1 MRYEDWDVLLFEQE
15 SGVPFREFN
24 VACHVIQHEES
35 LSPHASAL
43 PTVTCFVPSLKAG
56 TPFRISIHSWKPIVR
71 QLVEDGECPVFEF
84 KLFIDG
90 DLVASISKPNS
101 IQELI
106 KLPYIIEN
114 GPHEQTLKFPLFQQE
129 LLSQRH
135 WSPAD
140 NLGRFKLI
148 ISEGVS
154 YTSSDNKH
162 VEKLK
167 NLVVFS
173 FQHAPQEI
181 LERLKIAWPNP
192 AMWQHQQASIT
203 TQQSNSS
210 FGINDHISM
219 LQSPFTIQGHVA
231 SEHEKTYLGTT
242 GFSESQNSQPEIHNV
257 QMSPWTNTILPRTE
271 DLPPHVS
278 TPQVQVIKENSDQI
292 PTWPV
297 SPRLTDAVF
306 GLDPFTQQTFLQ
318 QLYTPSNASVPM
330 PFVQPQPQRWAV
342 HRSTELGRSPGDN
355 PTRLLFG
362 APAQTSSHGSFNL
375 DTIERVAKRPRP
387 NTPAPAETLEGDQ
400 EYRESDTQLN
410 YSRFELLSMP
420 GDII

>member
-35 LSPHASAL
+35 MSPHLSAL

-71 QLVEDGECPVFEF
+71 QLVEDGEFSVFEF

-101 IQELI
+101 VQEPI

-140 NLGRFKLI
+140 NLGRLKLI

-154 YTSSDNKH
+154 YPSPDNKH

-167 NLVVFS
+167 SLVVFS

-192 AMWQHQQASIT
+192 AMWQRQQTYIT
-203 TQQSNSS
+203 TPQANNS
-210 FGINDHISM
+210 FDVDQIAM
-219 LQSPFTIQGHVA
+219 LQSPFTFQGHVA
-231 SEHEKTYLGTT
+231 PEHENTYFGTT
-242 GFSESQNSQPEIHNV
+242 GFSASLNSQPEVLNA
-257 QMSPWTNTILPRTE
+257 QMSSWTNIISPLTE
-271 DLPPHVS
+271 DLSPHMS
-278 TPQVQVIKENSDQI
+278 TPQVQVFKENSDQV

-297 SPRLTDAVF
+297 SPRLADRLF
-306 GLDPFTQQTFLQ
+306 ELDPLTQQTFMQ
-318 QLYTPSNASVPM
+318 QLYTPSNGSVPM
-330 PFVQPQPQRWAV
+330 PFVQTQAQKRAV
-342 HRSTELGRSPGDN
+342 HRSTELGRSPEDN
-355 PTRLLFG
+355 PARLLFG
-362 APAQTSSHGSFNL
+362 VPAQASSQESFNS
-375 DTIERVAKRPRP
+375 DTVKRVAKRHRP
-387 NTPAPAETLEGDQ
+387 NTPAPAETLKGNQ
-400 EYRESDTQLN
+400 EHKEPDTQLD
-410 YSRFELLSMP
+410 YRRFELLSMP